1 MCCICEDVGEAPPFT
16 AYARLYLAVCF
27 PPPAALPFVLV
38 LPVLGIADTG
48 LALDVVPPV
57 VLGPFAGGPDL
68 LAGDRTG
75 VAADALVEVHHHRDL
90 RANLHAFTPSSSR
103 SMYLRFSDSGRSR
116 QSISFILRTIDRKS
130 TRLNSSH

>member
-1 MCCICEDVGEAPPFT
+1 MCISDWSSDVCSSDLVGVLVIERLVVVVDLGHVWIGEDVGEDPPFT
-16 AYARLYLAVCF
+16 AYARLDLAVCF

-68 LAGDRTG
+68 LA
-75 VAADALVEVHHHRDL
+75 
-90 RANLHAFTPSSSR
+90 
-103 SMYLRFSDSGRSR
+103 
-116 QSISFILRTIDRKS
+116 DRKR